1 MAPKA
6 KLNEKDRDK
15 YIEIRKKAVENGW
28 TDGHQVL
35 HTLNFMD
42 TVGNHRNKFAKKTGI
57 ILNEYQKELAF

>member
-1 MAPKA
+1 MKKKIAERVGKI
-6 KLNEKDRDK
+6 ETDK

-42 TVGNHRNKFAKKTGI
+42 TVGNNRNKFAKKTGI
-57 ILNEYQKELAF
+57 IIY